1 MSKYAIR
8 LIILAVFATVLL
20 VAADRPLLLIPLWA
34 IGIAISFQA
43 RNPQRL
49 KRLAEKRESDR

>member
-1 MSKYAIR
+1 VTR
-8 LIILAVFATVLL
+8 LFVFAAFVAALL

-34 IGIAISFQA
+34 IGIAVSFQA

-49 KRLAEKRESDR
+49 KRLAEKQAAG